1 MVRVQKCPPPFSN
14 DANETNQ
21 VLRILSD
28 LALGGG
34 FKYFFNAHPYI
45 LGETINF
52 DLRIFSKWVGEFNHQ
67 IVAP

>member
-1 MVRVQKCPPPFSN
+1 MVRVQKCPPSTN

-21 VLRILSD
+21 FLHILSD

-34 FKYFFNAHPYI
+34 FKYFFNVHPYI

-52 DLRIFSKWVGEFNHQ
+52 DFRIFFKWVCEFNHQ